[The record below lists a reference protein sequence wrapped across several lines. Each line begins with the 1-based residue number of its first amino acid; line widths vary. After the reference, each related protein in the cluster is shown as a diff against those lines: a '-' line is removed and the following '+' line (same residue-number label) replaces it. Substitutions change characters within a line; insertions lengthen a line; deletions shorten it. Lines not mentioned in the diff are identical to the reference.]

1 MSAPAQK
8 QVLLVPLVGILIT
21 FSTILVMLY
30 AQGYRINFNRKDPQ
44 ENLIK
49 TTGLIAATS
58 QPKSAAIYLDGK
70 LASTTDA
77 TLTVDPGPHQIRVA
91 KDGYLPW
98 QKDYQSKAE
107 VVFTTNAT
115 LFKSVPDLQPLTLSG
130 AINPALSPDGSI
142 IVYAV
147 DSASQTSGNGLY
159 LYETSQSLSL
169 IKSNPKQITP
179 NLPGFDWSKA
189 IYVISPDNKELIA
202 YFGTNTYLLDLS
214 QNFTNKSI
222 VDISTDS
229 NLSKTKTN
237 WNKLDQEILA
247 NKLRKLPKDLQSIV
261 ATDSAKSLVFNSDND
276 KVLYMVEKE
285 IKLPENILPP
295 MPAKS
300 TQAQARDLKP
310 GYFYVYDLVDD
321 TNFVITSLSQ
331 TKNISWIP
339 ETSFLAYIQDNT
351 VYVVDYD
358 ATNRQ
363 KIYAGQFKSNTLGF
377 FPDGKKII
385 LSLSPYPTAPENL
398 YSITIR

>member
-1 MSAPAQK
+1 MPTPAQR
-8 QVLLVPLVGILIT
+8 QILMVPAVALSIGL
-21 FSTILVMLY
+21 STILIMLY
-30 AQGYRINFNRKDPQ
+30 AQGYRLNLNRKDPD

-58 QPKSAAIYLDGK
+58 QPKSAAVYLDDK
-70 LASTTDA
+70 LAGTTDS
-77 TLTVDPGPHQIRVA
+77 TLTIDPGTHQIKVA

-98 QKDYQSKAE
+98 SKSYQVKAE

-130 AINPALSPDGSI
+130 AINPAVSPDGSI

-147 DSASQTSGNGLY
+147 DSASQITGNGLY

-179 NLPGFDWSKA
+179 NLPGYDWSKA
-189 IYVISPDNKELIA
+189 IYEISPDNKELIA
-202 YFGTNTYLLDLS
+202 YFGTNTYLIDLT
-214 QNFTNKSI
+214 QNFSTKSI
-222 VDISTDS
+222 KDISTDS
-229 NLSKTKTN
+229 NLSKTKVN

-247 NKLRKLPKDLQSIV
+247 NKLRKLPKDLQAIV
-261 ATDSAKSLVFNSDND
+261 ATDSSKSLVFNSEND

-285 IKLPENILPP
+285 VKLPENILPA

-300 TQAQARDLKP
+300 TQPQNRDLKP

-321 TNFVITSLSQ
+321 TNFVITSLAQ
-331 TKNISWIP
+331 TKNITWIP
-339 ETSFLAYIQDNT
+339 ETNYLAYIQDYT
-351 VYVVDYD
+351 VHVIEYD
-358 ATNRQ
+358 GTNRQ
-363 KIYAGQFKSNTLGF
+363 KIYAGQFKSNTIAF

-385 LSLSPYPTAPENL
+385 LSLSPYSTAPENL